1 MYTRLI
7 DLTHAVT
14 PDIPT
19 WSGRC
24 GFEHATIMDYDQGV
38 RVMKY
43 KLSGACG
50 THMDA
55 PSHFIKGGCDIAHI
69 PLEQLVV
76 PLHVIDL
83 RPKIHPNLFIQ
94 PHDIK
99 IYGEKH
105 GKIMANSLVV
115 AFTGWQQY
123 WSDPVRYRGE
133 DEKGRKHFPGFSKEA
148 AEYLLE
154 REVAGIGIDTLSP
167 DGSNQDDFPVHWAI
181 LGAGKYIIENL
192 NNLDQVPSTGA
203 WAVSFPTKI
212 SEGAEAPLRCAAL
225 VT

>member
-1 MYTRLI
+1 LQERE
-7 DLTHAVT
+7 VQ
-14 PDIPT
+14 
-19 WSGRC
+19 
-24 GFEHATIMDYDQGV
+24 E
-38 RVMKY
+38 
-43 KLSGACG
+43 
-50 THMDA
+50 
-55 PSHFIKGGCDIAHI
+55 
-69 PLEQLVV
+69 
-76 PLHVIDL
+76 
-83 RPKIHPNLFIQ
+83 
-94 PHDIK
+94 
-99 IYGEKH
+99 EKH

-212 SEGAEAPLRCAAL
+212 NEGAEAPLRCAAL